1 LTDPFATLQGPS
13 HSSRYFQIL
22 FGVFPDLSG
31 PHYTFAANKNE
42 IYINWAFRTTNGR
55 ADIQIPAT
63 DIFCMKDGLINY
75 RLATFDIG
83 TLVQALI
90 SAYGG
95 RFPDLELDL
104 EENLWRWHVDQEF
117 AAVTL
122 ARLNQGIALS

>member
-1 LTDPFATLQGPS
+1 
-13 HSSRYFQIL
+13 
-22 FGVFPDLSG
+22 
-31 PHYTFAANKNE
+31 
-42 IYINWAFRTTNGR
+42 
-55 ADIQIPAT
+55 
-63 DIFCMKDGLINY
+63 MKDGLINY